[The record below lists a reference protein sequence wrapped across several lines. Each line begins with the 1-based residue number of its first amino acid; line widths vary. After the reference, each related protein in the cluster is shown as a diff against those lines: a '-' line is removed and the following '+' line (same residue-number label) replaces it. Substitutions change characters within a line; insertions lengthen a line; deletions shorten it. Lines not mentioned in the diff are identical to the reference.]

1 MSEEQKKEVAPEKQ
15 QTEEVKVEAPKQ
27 QTFTQEQL
35 DNIIKARLESEKNKH
50 NKHLEEIKQKEADA
64 LKEKE
69 VKEAKSKAELEKLM
83 QQRIAEKDTEILKYK
98 NEIKRSSNN

>member
-50 NKHLEEIKQKEADA
+50 SKH
-64 LKEKE
+64 
-69 VKEAKSKAELEKLM
+69 
-83 QQRIAEKDTEILKYK
+83 
-98 NEIKRSSNN
+98 

>member
-1 MSEEQKKEVAPEKQ
+1 MSEEQKKEVAPETQ

-27 QTFTQEQL
+27 QTFTQDQL

-50 NKHLEEIKQKEADA
+50 TKHLDEIKQKEVEA

-69 VKEAKSKAELEKLM
+69 VKE
-83 QQRIAEKDTEILKYK
+83 
-98 NEIKRSSNN
+98 KRQFPI